1 MLNGV
6 FSSSRNISKISSHW
20 LNKARRQE
28 QTAKDFYWNYF
39 PTKVARGHI
48 HCGSWGKILISWP
61 LMTALQ
67 FISTCESILSTS
79 RLNLLRCLLTKL
91 CRDCK
96 SINQSAV
103 SNYHNIILFFECL
116 TISHRIGHLHN
127 RFVLLLLIPDFISFF
142 LSSL

>member
-1 MLNGV
+1 MIQKLFKNGDVIWCV
-6 FSSSRNISKISSHW
+6 FSSSRTISKISSCW
-20 LNKARRQE
+20 LNKTCRQE

-39 PTKVARGHI
+39 PKKMARNHI
-48 HCGSWGKILISWP
+48 HFGSRGKIPISWP
-61 LMTALQ
+61 LITALQ

-103 SNYHNIILFFECL
+103 SDHHYDNIILFLNVLQFL
-116 TISHRIGHLHN
+116 TELATCTT
-127 RFVLLLLIPDFISFF
+127 VSFYRY
-142 LSSL
+142 